1 MDDPCFT
8 TTDALP
14 DRDAVQHLYDSVGW
28 GVYTRDMTALM
39 RGLEGS
45 SYLRC
50 VYDDQSLVALIR
62 CVSDGATIAYLQ
74 DLLVDP
80 GYQRRGIGRSLCV
93 GALEHHAHCRQFV
106 LITDDRPEQTA
117 FYESLSLVRLDK
129 AQRVRLYAFARM
141 PGLA

>member
-1 MDDPCFT
+1 MDGSLRI
-8 TTDALP
+8 TDELP
-14 DRDAVQHLYDSVGW
+14 KAPDVCKLYEAVGW
-28 GVYTRDMTALM
+28 VSYTQNMPSLM

-50 VYDDQSLVALIR
+50 VYDHEHLVAIIR

-80 GYQRRGIGRSLCV
+80 RYQRRGIGRSLCTD
-93 GALEHHAHCRQFV
+93 ALEHHAHCRQFV

-129 AQRVRLYAFARM
+129 AQSTRLFAFARM
-141 PGLA
+141 PGLT